1 MKSHIPNKEPKIIK
15 CESDTNFD
23 QCFDK
28 EMFSEEIKFSSKKR
42 KNKLVIGTSKNIY
55 QDSNVFTWFA
65 SINLSHTN
73 LHVLQPCC
81 QS

>member
-1 MKSHIPNKEPKIIK
+1 MKSHSPNKEPKIIK

-23 QCFDK
+23 QGFDK

-55 QDSNVFTWFA
+55 QDSNVFAWFA

-73 LHVLQPCC
+73 LHVYQPCC